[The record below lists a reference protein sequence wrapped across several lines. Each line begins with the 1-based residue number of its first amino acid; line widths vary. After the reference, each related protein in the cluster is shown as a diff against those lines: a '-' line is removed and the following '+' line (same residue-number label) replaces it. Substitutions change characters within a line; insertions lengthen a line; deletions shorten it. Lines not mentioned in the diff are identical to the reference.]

1 MKAKSP
7 PSFGTSVIDGED
19 ESLSVDESS
28 TVANESPAGS
38 AKKVSK
44 RSRAK
49 PAFKGL
55 CAVKPIGCYSPNLE
69 LLCTRCDF
77 RLTPQGQNSNPFNL
91 SPEGKKRTRELVRIV
106 MRLALVALDQPKFA
120 KWLVE
125 KDPQGFFSASD
136 LEELHARLDRVRNVL

>member
-1 MKAKSP
+1 MKAKP
-7 PSFGTSVIDGED
+7 LPTLGTSVIDVEE
-19 ESLSVDESS
+19 ESDLVDESS
-28 TVANESPAGS
+28 AVANKYPAGS

-77 RLTPQGQNSNPFNL
+77 RLTSQGQNPNPFNL
-91 SPEGKKRTRELVRIV
+91 TPEGKKRTRELVRIV

-125 KDPQGFFSASD
+125 KDAFFSASD
-136 LEELHARLDRVRNVL
+136 LEELHTRLNRVRNVL